1 MNAVLRLLCLLA
13 VPAVF
18 YVFATFFHTKFQVQN
33 YGSALLISV
42 LFATAEYALK
52 NPIVDRL
59 SESLSYSMIQSV
71 WVVQTVVLSALFQ
84 QLRLGD

>member
-1 MNAVLRLLCLLA
+1 MLA
-13 VPAVF
+13 VAAVF
-18 YVFATFFHTKFQVQN
+18 DVFATFFNTTFQVQN

-52 NPIVDRL
+52 NPIVDHL
-59 SESLSYSMIQSV
+59 SESLSYPMIQSV

>member
-1 MNAVLRLLCLLA
+1 MCLQLFQYNVPCSELWLGIDDLR
-13 VPAVF
+13 
-18 YVFATFFHTKFQVQN
+18 
-33 YGSALLISV
+33 

-59 SESLSYSMIQSV
+59 GESLSDPMIQSV